1 VSHSDEEDG
10 RPAPPSPEVVIA
22 RARVHSALICV
33 FGILVVFVGLG
44 VFALMLV
51 PLAHAIAGR
60 HTDFSFTF
68 SLSVNVALAVSTAL
82 AGAGLA
88 VQTRRASRHKQ
99 RAGRLEAQLGYA
111 EKRLPAAEGQIGR
124 ELPET

>member
-1 VSHSDEEDG
+1 M
-10 RPAPPSPEVVIA
+10 
-22 RARVHSALICV
+22 L

-88 VQTRRASRHKQ
+88 VQTRRASRHKL